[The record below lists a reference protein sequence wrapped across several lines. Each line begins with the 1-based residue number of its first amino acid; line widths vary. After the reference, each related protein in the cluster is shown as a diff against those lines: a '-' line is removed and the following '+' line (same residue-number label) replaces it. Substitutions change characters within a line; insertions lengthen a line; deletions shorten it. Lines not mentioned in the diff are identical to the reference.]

1 MSEFQ
6 QEQQQTVVVAS
17 AQTRAEAE
25 FLQVTLA
32 ANGIQ
37 AVVTASSSAYP
48 SIDFVQGVDVKVRL
62 ADAERARELLR
73 SLRTEDS

>member
-6 QEQQQTVVVAS
+6 REQQQTVVVAS

-37 AVVTASSSAYP
+37 AVVAASSSAYP

-73 SLRTEDS
+73 SLRPEGP